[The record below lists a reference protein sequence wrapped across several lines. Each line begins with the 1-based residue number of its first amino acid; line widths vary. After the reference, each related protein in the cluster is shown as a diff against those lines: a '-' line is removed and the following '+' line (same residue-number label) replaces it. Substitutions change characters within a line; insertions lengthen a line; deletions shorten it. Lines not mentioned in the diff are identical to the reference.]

1 MIAERGRTFRFSDR
15 LRRGPA
21 DTRDADHVAGAHLF
35 RGQRQHRREQAG
47 RANCELCSVDADREA
62 AGARVQV
69 ITSQRSL
76 AALIEFAFRR
86 QGQGMRRNYDS
97 VLEGFAP
104 IHC

>member
-1 MIAERGRTFRFSDR
+1 
-15 LRRGPA
+15 
-21 DTRDADHVAGAHLF
+21 
-35 RGQRQHRREQAG
+35 
-47 RANCELCSVDADREA
+47 VDADREA

-97 VLEGFAP
+97 ALEGFAP